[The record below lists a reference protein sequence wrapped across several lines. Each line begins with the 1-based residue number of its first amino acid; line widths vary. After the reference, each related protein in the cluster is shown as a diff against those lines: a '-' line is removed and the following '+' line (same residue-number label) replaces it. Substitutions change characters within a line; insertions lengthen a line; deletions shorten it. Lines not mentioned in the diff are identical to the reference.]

1 MSLAQA
7 ETFLAN
13 ARQQTSQRDINLS
26 LWKAISEMMK
36 EIKQLEDD
44 VRRVRRDVQMS
55 RRF

>member
-1 MSLAQA
+1 MSLSQA

>member
-26 LWKAISEMMK
+26 LWKAIGEMVK

>member
-26 LWKAISEMMK
+26 LWKAIGEMMK

>member
-36 EIKQLEDD
+36 EIKRLEDD

>member
-44 VRRVRRDVQMS
+44 VRRVRRDIQMA